1 MLTVVAAVAAAL
13 CWGVSTLTAARS
25 SQLIGAAST
34 VAWITT
40 AGLLLTL
47 ALLALFS
54 GGGPLSSRSLL
65 LLGVAGGGNV
75 GGLLLEYQALRA
87 APVGLVAPIVSTEG
101 ALAALIAAAAGEH
114 ISAAIVVLLAVV
126 ATGIAMSASSP
137 RPAHAETQAGA
148 VVLALAAAVVFGV
161 GMYAQGRVA
170 GVVPLVW
177 TILPARLV
185 GTLLVAGPLAV
196 SGRLTLRRSAIGLL
210 LTSAACE
217 VAGFGLFSAASRGQV
232 GVAAVLSSQFAA
244 FAALGAFVCFG
255 ERLTARQWIGMGLIA
270 VGVASLTALLGR

>member
-1 MLTVVAAVAAAL
+1 
-13 CWGVSTLTAARS
+13 
-25 SQLIGAAST
+25 
-34 VAWITT
+34 
-40 AGLLLTL
+40 
-47 ALLALFS
+47 
-54 GGGPLSSRSLL
+54 
-65 LLGVAGGGNV
+65 
-75 GGLLLEYQALRA
+75 
-87 APVGLVAPIVSTEG
+87 
-101 ALAALIAAAAGEH
+101 
-114 ISAAIVVLLAVV
+114 
-126 ATGIAMSASSP
+126 
-137 RPAHAETQAGA
+137 
-148 VVLALAAAVVFGV
+148 
-161 GMYAQGRVA
+161 MYAQGRVA

-185 GTLLVAGPLAV
+185 G
-196 SGRLTLRRSAIGLL
+196 TLRRSAIGLL